1 MLRYGQNGSI
11 FFDLI
16 RRSMSLDRFFYGLV
30 GTVLT
35 LDNASTQGL
44 KAFYLEEPASQ
55 HHAWYEKG
63 AKHQNDQ
70 ENS

>member
-1 MLRYGQNGSI
+1 
-11 FFDLI
+11 
-16 RRSMSLDRFFYGLV
+16 MSLDRWFYGLV